1 MYVYMHICVFIMGMV
16 LDSFVILSLS
26 LLITRI
32 STNPFLGPVRGKP
45 STLRLE
51 NSQNTIFLRPDLKNQ
66 TLLKC
71 LESKSTDQPD

>member
-32 STNPFLGPVRGKP
+32 STNPFLSPVRGKP

-51 NSQNTIFLRPDLKNQ
+51 NSQNTTFLRPDLKNQ